1 MYIAQY
7 GMFQDPL
14 IIKQGF
20 PTTDSQRNSKTKKG
34 EREET
39 KRREKEEGG
48 KKSGNKNKK
57 KTILHHT
64 TFIHKILEEFRLAPK
79 ISQY

>member
-1 MYIAQY
+1 
-7 GMFQDPL
+7 MFQDPL

-34 EREET
+34 KREET
-39 KRREKEEGG
+39 KRREEGWKEER
-48 KKSGNKNKK
+48 KKNKK
-57 KTILHHT
+57 KTLHHT